1 MINAKT
7 MPEPALPAELFTAN
21 RERLARLLPA
31 NSLAILNANDIPP
44 TNADGSAATIPNSDL
59 FYLTGV
65 DQEQSILLLYPE
77 ADDEKQRAL
86 LFLRE
91 GTPDNERWEG
101 HKLTKEEAQA
111 KTGIRRI

>member
-1 MINAKT
+1 MNNANT
-7 MPEPALPAELFTAN
+7 MSIPAIPAEFYITN
-21 RERLARLLPA
+21 RARLTRLLPP

-44 TNADGSAATIPNSDL
+44 TNADGSAAAIPNSDL

-86 LFLRE
+86 FFLRE

-111 KTGIRRI
+111 KTGLKH